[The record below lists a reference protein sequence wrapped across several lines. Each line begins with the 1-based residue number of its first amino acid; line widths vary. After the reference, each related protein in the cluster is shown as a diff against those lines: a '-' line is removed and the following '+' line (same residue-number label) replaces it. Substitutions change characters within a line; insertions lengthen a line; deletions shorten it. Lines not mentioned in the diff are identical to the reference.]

1 MEYFE
6 MIERQKMRVA
16 DLPKYDLSIEELNKI
31 DEIINDHVGQKGAV
45 IPVLQKIQKEIGFI
59 PIDIQKKVAK
69 TLKMPEKD
77 VYGIA
82 TFYSYF
88 SMVPRGKNN
97 IKVCMGTACFV
108 KGAKKIVDAIA
119 KELKI
124 QPGQTTPDRQYSLQ
138 VTRCIGTCGL
148 APVILINEKI
158 YRKVDPKDTVDIVY
172 AHKE

>member
-1 MEYFE
+1 

>member
-1 MEYFE
+1 
-6 MIERQKMRVA
+6 MRVA